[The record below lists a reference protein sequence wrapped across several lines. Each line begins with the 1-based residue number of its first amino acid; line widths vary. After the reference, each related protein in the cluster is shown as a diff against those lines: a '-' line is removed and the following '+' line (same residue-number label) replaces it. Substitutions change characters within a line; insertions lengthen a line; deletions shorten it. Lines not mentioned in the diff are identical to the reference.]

1 MFVTLCT
8 ILSLNNIHCASQIVV
23 GDLAG
28 VSQPT
33 VCRIIL
39 RVSRLIAALVGQFVT
54 FPDTQADKL
63 ETMRAF
69 YNLAHF
75 AGMLGAVD
83 CTHVPIQSPSGNN
96 AELYRNRKGYFS
108 VNVQAICTASLR
120 FTNVVARWPGSV
132 HDSTIFGNSRIC
144 ARFELNQ
151 IPTGHLLG
159 DAGYACKRYM
169 LTPLA
174 QTATVAET
182 RYNFAQIR
190 SRNPIE
196 HSFGVSNGDFH
207 AFT

>member
-8 ILSLNNIHCASQIVV
+8 ILSLYNIHCASQIVV
-23 GDLAG
+23 SDLAG

-33 VCRIIL
+33 VCRVIL

-75 AGMLGAVD
+75 PEILGAVD
-83 CTHVPIQSPSGNN
+83 CTHVPVQSPGGNN
-96 AELYRNRKGYFS
+96 AELYRNRKGYFL

-132 HDSTIFGNSRIC
+132 HDIYIYSYIYSYI
-144 ARFELNQ
+144 
-151 IPTGHLLG
+151 
-159 DAGYACKRYM
+159 
-169 LTPLA
+169 
-174 QTATVAET
+174 
-182 RYNFAQIR
+182 
-190 SRNPIE
+190 
-196 HSFGVSNGDFH
+196 HSDIYSYSI
-207 AFT
+207 